1 MHPSPLCYT
10 LVLYCLL
17 RVQPNRKPSTPYPLH
32 QKARTVTTPLKP
44 SAQRVQDA
52 LAARGYSNQVVEFAD
67 STRTAAE
74 AAAAVGCT
82 VGQIAKS
89 LIFRGHT
96 TRRPILIIASGANRV
111 HEKRMAAIIGEKL
124 DKADA
129 DFVRETTGYAI
140 GGVPPLGHDQP
151 LVTYIDRA
159 LLAYQEIWAAAGHPF
174 AVFRLTPDELL
185 AMTGGEL
192 ADVS

>member
-1 MHPSPLCYT
+1 VS
-10 LVLYCLL
+10 
-17 RVQPNRKPSTPYPLH
+17 
-32 QKARTVTTPLKP
+32 TPLKP
-44 SAQRVQDA
+44 SAQKVQDA
-52 LAARGYSNQVVEFAD
+52 LLARGYANQVVEFAD

-96 TRRPILIIASGANRV
+96 THRPILIIASGANRV
-111 HEKRMAAIIGEKL
+111 HEKRMAAVVGEKL

-129 DFVRETTGYAI
+129 EFVREMTGFAI
-140 GGVPPLGHDQP
+140 GGVPPLGHAQP

-159 LLAYQEIWAAAGHPF
+159 LTEYQEIWAAAGHPY
-174 AVFRLTPDELL
+174 AVFRLTPTELC

-192 ADVS
+192 VDVG